1 MLSTKVKHL
10 AQCSDIIKK
19 NSGGANRMKLDTLL
33 KSSPIL
39 QQPASTHESV
49 KVKQP
54 EHPDMQQTI
63 KEEFSFKRRISFKRR
78 SSRACKGT

>member
-1 MLSTKVKHL
+1 
-10 AQCSDIIKK
+10 
-19 NSGGANRMKLDTLL
+19 MKLDTLL

-63 KEEFSFKRRISFKRR
+63 KEESVSKERISFKRR